1 MSGSERFGKKSI
13 SRLSQNDLVDNYLKG
28 FIGNYL
34 KKPIGCIQYI
44 YTSKLNMLNAQGTA
58 STISSGGFHFW
69 IKFIWTK
76 WGSLTHFKTRI
87 RIKF

>member
-13 SRLSQNDLVDNYLKG
+13 SRLSQNDRVDNYLKG

-58 STISSGGFHFW
+58 STISSGGVHFLDKVYMDKMG
-69 IKFIWTK
+69 KFNP
-76 WGSLTHFKTRI
+76 F
-87 RIKF
+87 